1 MTHEKPAWA
10 RWGTQTQLAV
20 QNFLISGMRIDRH
33 LIRAL
38 ASIKAEAALVNEQLG
53 VAGLDHATAQAIHE
67 AANAVAAGAHDDQFP
82 VDVFQTG
89 SGTSSNMNAN
99 EVIASLATETLE

>member
-1 MTHEKPAWA
+1 MSNGDGKRVAPTHDRPPWA

-20 QNFLISGMRIDRH
+20 QNFPISGLRIDRH
-33 LIRAL
+33 LIRAH
-38 ASIKAEAALVNEQLG
+38 AAIKAEAARVNERLG
-53 VAGLDHATAQAIHE
+53 VAGIDHAMAQAIHDT
-67 AANAVAAGAHDDQFP
+67 ANAVAAGAHDNQFP

-99 EVIASLATETLE
+99 